1 MNKSQDIS
9 NFIEKIRSLN
19 IRDSEIWIN
28 EALFGFNHIKEFC
41 KNLDTNNSVLEIGSG
56 SGILL
61 NLLSENFDDINF
73 EGIEPF
79 GEGFSS
85 LTSLNSL
92 SRENGVSIKNIGYED
107 LSTNY
112 KYDLIFCINV
122 FEHLN
127 NWRNFLKKMSSLLKK
142 NGKLIVLCPNYGFP
156 YESHF
161 RIPILLNKKITYCF
175 FKKFI
180 RSFENKNDCV
190 GLWESLKIK
199 KKRDVIDYLK
209 DSIYSKNLA
218 MKDNLSI
225 LDFMVNRITS
235 DRELRKRQRI
245 IGTIAIALRG
255 IGILNILK
263 LFPNF
268 IPYMKLEFSR
278 K

>member
-1 MNKSQDIS
+1 MNKNQDIS
-9 NFIEKIRSLN
+9 IFLEKIRSLN
-19 IRDSEIWIN
+19 IKDSDIWIN
-28 EALFGFNHIKEFC
+28 EALFGFNHIKDFC
-41 KNLDTNNSVLEIGSG
+41 KNLDSDNSVLEIGSG

-61 NLLSENFDDINF
+61 NLLSENFNDINF

-85 LTSLNSL
+85 LTYLNSL
-92 SRENGVSIKNIGYED
+92 SRENGVSIKNIGYEE
-107 LSTNY
+107 LSSNY

-127 NWRNFLKKMSSLLKK
+127 NWRNFLEKMSFLLKK
-142 NGKLIVLCPNYGFP
+142 NGKLIVLCPNYEFP

-161 RIPILLNKKITYCF
+161 RIPVLFNKKITFFF

-180 RSFENKNDCV
+180 RKFENKNNCL
-190 GLWESLKIK
+190 GLWESLNFV
-199 KKRDVIDYLK
+199 KKRQVIDHLK
-209 DSIYSKNLA
+209 DSNYTKNLQIN
-218 MKDNLSI
+218 DNLSI
-225 LDFMVNRITS
+225 LDFMVDRVIN
-235 DRELRKRQRI
+235 DREFRKRQRI
-245 IGTIAIALRG
+245 VGAMAIALRVL
-255 IGILNILK
+255 GILNIFK

>member
-190 GLWESLKIK
+190 GLWESLNFV

-209 DSIYSKNLA
+209 DSIYGKNLE
-218 MKDNLSI
+218 MKDNLLI

-235 DRELRKRQRI
+235 DREFRKRQRI

>member
-1 MNKSQDIS
+1 MKKSQDIS
-9 NFIEKIRSLN
+9 IFIKKIRSLN

-41 KNLDTNNSVLEIGSG
+41 KKLERNNNVLEIGSG

-61 NLLSENFDDINF
+61 NLLSDNFKDLNF

-85 LTSLNSL
+85 LTYLNSL
-92 SRENGVSIKNIGYED
+92 SQQNGISIKNIGYEE
-107 LSTNY
+107 LSSNY

-127 NWRNFLKKMSSLLKK
+127 DWQNFLDKMSFLLKK

-161 RIPILLNKKITYCF
+161 RIPVLFNKKITFFF

-180 RSFENKNDCV
+180 RKFENKNDCL
-190 GLWESLKIK
+190 GLWESLNFV
-199 KKRDVIDYLK
+199 KKRQVLNHLK
-209 DSIYSKNLA
+209 NSNYAKNLEIN
-218 MKDNLSI
+218 DNLSI
-225 LDFMVNRITS
+225 LDFMINRFIN
-235 DRELRKRQRI
+235 DREFRKRQKTV
-245 IGTIAIALRG
+245 GKIAVALRRL
-255 IGILNILK
+255 GILKILK

-268 IPYMKLEFSR
+268 IPYMKLEFLR

>member
-161 RIPILLNKKITYCF
+161 RIPVLLNKKITYYF

-180 RSFENKNDCV
+180 RRFENKNDCR
-190 GLWESLKIK
+190 GLWESLNFV

-235 DRELRKRQRI
+235 DREFRKRQRI

>member
-1 MNKSQDIS
+1 MKKSQDIS
-9 NFIEKIRSLN
+9 IFIKKIRSLN

-41 KNLDTNNSVLEIGSG
+41 KKLERNNNVLEIGSG

-61 NLLSENFDDINF
+61 NLLSDNFKDLNF

-85 LTSLNSL
+85 LTYLNSL
-92 SRENGVSIKNIGYED
+92 SQQNGISIKNIGYEE
-107 LSTNY
+107 LSSNY

-127 NWRNFLKKMSSLLKK
+127 DWQNFLDKMSFLLKK

-161 RIPILLNKKITYCF
+161 RIPVLFNKKITF
-175 FKKFI
+175 FFLKNLLENLRIKMIVLDYGNHLIRKK
-180 RSFENKNDCV
+180 RQVLNH
-190 GLWESLKIK
+190 LKIQ
-199 KKRDVIDYLK
+199 IMLK
-209 DSIYSKNLA
+209 DLEIN
-218 MKDNLSI
+218 DNLSI
-225 LDFMVNRITS
+225 LEFMVNRFIN
-235 DRELRKRQRI
+235 DREFRKRQKTV
-245 IGTIAIALRG
+245 GKIAVALRRL
-255 IGILNILK
+255 GILKILK

-268 IPYMKLEFSR
+268 IPYMKLEFLR